1 MTDETRQII
10 MDLMDAVWYLRS
22 NASETTPFGKHD
34 REQAER
40 LYRRANAFLEAT
52 EFQENDATERLE
64 RALGLL
70 QFFHDGCTCVAICK
84 EGPCPRCEARALLVE
99 CGKVPC

>member
-1 MTDETRQII
+1 MTDDTQQII
-10 MDLMDAVWYLRS
+10 KDLMDMVWYLRS
-22 NASETTPFGKHD
+22 NASETTPFGKLD
-34 REQAER
+34 REQSEK
-40 LYRRANAFLEAT
+40 LYRRAEAFLKTAAAKENEA
-52 EFQENDATERLE
+52 AERLE

-99 CGKVPC
+99 CGIRPS